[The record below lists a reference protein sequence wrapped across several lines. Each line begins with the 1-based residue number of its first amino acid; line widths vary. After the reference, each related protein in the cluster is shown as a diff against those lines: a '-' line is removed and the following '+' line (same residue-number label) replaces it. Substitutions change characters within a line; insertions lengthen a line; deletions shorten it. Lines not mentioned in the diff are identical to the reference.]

1 TGTDAQFKVN
11 SVPASR
17 DGMVLKAGAEA
28 TVNRNVTIS
37 LEYSGLLSQS
47 YQDNR
52 LNAGLSWRF

>member
-1 TGTDAQFKVN
+1 
-11 SVPASR
+11 
-17 DGMVLKAGAEA
+17 MVLKAGAEA